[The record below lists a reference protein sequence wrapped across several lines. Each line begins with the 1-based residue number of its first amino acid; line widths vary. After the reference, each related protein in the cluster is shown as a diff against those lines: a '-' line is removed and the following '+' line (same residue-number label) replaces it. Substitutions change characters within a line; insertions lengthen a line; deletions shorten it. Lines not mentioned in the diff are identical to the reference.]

1 MNNDFKQSFKVDH
14 KAVVK
19 LADSGK
25 FPSQV
30 AIEFNIS
37 LTEVLDILEKHRK
50 EIDPI
55 EKLKV
60 TK

>member
-1 MNNDFKQSFKVDH
+1 MNNDFKQSSKVDH

-37 LTEVLDILEKHRK
+37 LAEVLDILEKHHK

-55 EKLKV
+55 
-60 TK
+60 